1 MKKEIIKREE
11 IDHIIRGSL
20 VCRVGLAAD
29 NSPYIVPLSFGY
41 DGKFIYLHTGKEG
54 KKIRYFEDNPS
65 VCFEFERDVKLV
77 TNSSNPCKWTF
88 LYQSVIGFGAIC
100 ELTAEEEKIYG
111 LNQIMLQYSHKN
123 WEFKDISLTATRIW
137 KISIDSITGKIV
149 EG

>member
-20 VCRVGLAAD
+20 VCRVGLAAN
-29 NSPYIVPLSFGY
+29 NSPYIIPLSFGY

-54 KKIRYFEDNPS
+54 KKIRHFEDNPS

-77 TNSSNPCKWTF
+77 TNSSNPCKWAF

-123 WEFKDISLTATRIW
+123 WELKDISLTATRIW
-137 KISIDSITGKIV
+137 KISIDSITGKIA